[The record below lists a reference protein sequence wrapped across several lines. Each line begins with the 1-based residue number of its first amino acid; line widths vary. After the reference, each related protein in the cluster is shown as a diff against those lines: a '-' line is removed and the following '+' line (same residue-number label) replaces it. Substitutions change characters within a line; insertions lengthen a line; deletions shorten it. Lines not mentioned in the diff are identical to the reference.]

1 MPPLRVIVTLAAAL
15 FLAVL
20 VVWVLSVLPW
30 SRGLGLSPAFR
41 KALTAVIVL
50 VLAAMIA
57 WLLVIY
63 PAYWD

>member
-1 MPPLRVIVTLAAAL
+1 MPPLRTVVTLAIAL

-20 VVWVLSVLPW
+20 IVWVLSVLPW
-30 SRGLGLSPAFR
+30 SRGLPLTSAAR
-41 KALTAVIVL
+41 KALTATIV
-50 VLAAMIA
+50 VFLAAIIA

>member
-1 MPPLRVIVTLAAAL
+1 MPPLRTVVTLAAAL

-20 VVWVLSVLPW
+20 IVWVLSVLPRT
-30 SRGLGLSPAFR
+30 RGLELSPASR
-41 KALTAVIVL
+41 KALTAAIVL
-50 VLAAMIA
+50 FLTAIIA